1 MNATEVKAI
10 VLPRLFSGRYSPCL
24 TRHFYLSSL
33 GRIEALDEDT
43 HDSEVMGG
51 ILFTLS
57 ESWGALQVE
66 VSGGARRSRHRAN
79 KPTRPDP
86 DPGSLEVALKWRPDG
101 DSACRFTPDPDDTT
115 PEWHY
120 TGEPAHKNAQ
130 VDLRRAATRS
140 LVSSS
145 ALAKANR
152 PALAGHG
159 VQHAFQPRHHRSR

>member
-145 ALAKANR
+145 ALAKANH
-152 PALAGHG
+152 PASAGHKRK
-159 VQHAFQPRHHRSR
+159 PS